1 MRRRDVIGLLGSFA
15 AAWPL
20 KAEEQRQLRTIA
32 IVGNT
37 ALAYGPWA
45 AALVERLGQ
54 LGWIEGR
61 TLQIEYRWSEG
72 RRERVV
78 EIASELLS
86 KKVDLIVTYGGAAVI
101 LKQATASVP
110 IVFVPAVDPVAA
122 GLVDNLA
129 HPNGN
134 ATGLSVQQA
143 EIASKRLEVMRE
155 IVPGLGRLAILFD
168 ANYSPSVLEADNV
181 ETAARQFGITL
192 VRRGV
197 RVAADLETAFDAFK
211 GQVDAVYLADAGLV
225 DGNRS
230 RVVSL
235 VLDAKLPTTAS
246 ISETARAGALMAYGP
261 DYQDLFR
268 RAAEII
274 DKIMRGAKPGD
285 IPVEQPTKFYLVV
298 NLKSAKTLGLIVP
311 NNVLAL
317 ADEVIE

>member
-1 MRRRDVIGLLGSFA
+1 MRRRDFIALFGSLA
-15 AAWPL
+15 ATWPL
-20 KAEEQRQLRTIA
+20 KAEAQQPLRTIA

-37 ALAYGPWA
+37 TEAYGPWA

-78 EIASELLS
+78 EIASELVS

-101 LKQATASVP
+101 LKQVTASIP

-129 HPNGN
+129 HPGGN
-134 ATGLSVQQA
+134 ATGMSVQQA
-143 EIASKRLEVMRE
+143 EIASKRLEVLRE

-168 ANYSPSVLEADNV
+168 ATYPASVREADNV
-181 ETAARQFGITL
+181 ETAASQFGITL
-192 VRRGV
+192 LRQGV
-197 RVAADLETAFDAFK
+197 HVVADLKPAFDAFK
-211 GQVDAVYLADAGLV
+211 SQVDAVYLADAGLL
-225 DGNRS
+225 DGNRT

-235 VLDAKLPTTAS
+235 VLDTKLPTTAS

-261 DYQDLFR
+261 NYPDLFR
-268 RAAEII
+268 RAAEVI
-274 DKIMRGAKPGD
+274 DKIMRGAEPGD
-285 IPVEQPTKFYLVV
+285 IPVEQPTKFYLVI
-298 NLKSAKTLGLIVP
+298 NLKTAKALGLTIPHNLLV
-311 NNVLAL
+311 L